1 MEYSIVSEILIALAF
16 GIGGSIIFSAI
27 GLISGTDET
36 ATMLPLTLLVVILG
50 APPAAILTFFL
61 SGAISKHITHS
72 VPTTMLGIPGDTMA
86 IPMIED
92 ANKLRKLGIPH
103 VALQKMAA
111 SAIFAALIAV
121 PVAVL
126 IGSLLASYAGAIKHY
141 APVLFVIVAII
152 IAYFSSGKLASILL
166 LIPFI
171 VVVLGLKQFT
181 AFYNKN
187 LIVCYFLGIAVG
199 PLLFELFKTLSP
211 VTRNSLRLPHENH
224 FTLVTDAGQKSSLN
238 PLKKLDATQKKWIVP
253 SVIFSSMTFVFSPV
267 ALTVIFGE
275 FVHAKI
281 KNTYHKLT
289 TSLCVKE
296 AVTEAT
302 YVAETL
308 IPLIAIGLPLSPVS
322 LGPASP
328 LFVAGDRFVANPSTG
343 EIHNLHTLL
352 NQWEFLGFGLLSVL
366 IAACI
371 AYPFVIKCAP
381 AAAKFVSKKIG
392 HEVIVSAFIGL
403 ICLIGLWEGG
413 IIGIVVILTLG
424 LVGGALG
431 KLGFNSG
438 VQFMGYY
445 TALSVPAILVMLGIN

>member
-1 MEYSIVSEILIALAF
+1 MEHSIIMEILIALAF
-16 GIGGSIIFSAI
+16 GIGGAIIFSAI

-92 ANKLRKLGIPH
+92 ANKLRRLGIPH
-103 VALQKMAA
+103 IALQKMAA
-111 SAIFAALIAV
+111 SAIFSAFIAI
-121 PVAVL
+121 PIAVL
-126 IGSLLASYAGAIKHY
+126 IGSFLATYAETIKTY
-141 APVLFVIVAII
+141 APILFVIVAII
-152 IAYFSSGKLASILL
+152 IAYFSSGKFSSILL

-171 VVVLGLKQFT
+171 VIVIGLKKFT
-181 AFYNKN
+181 DFYNTN

-199 PLLFELFKTLSP
+199 PLMLELFRLLSP
-211 VTRNSLRLPHENH
+211 VTRPSMKLEHENH
-224 FTLVTDAGQKSSLN
+224 FTLVTGDNKKSVFN
-238 PLKKLDATQKKWIVP
+238 PLKKLDNTQKKWIIP
-253 SVIFSSMTFVFSPV
+253 SVVFASMTFVFSPV

-289 TSLCVKE
+289 SALCVKE

-302 YVAETL
+302 YIAETL

-343 EIHNLHTLL
+343 EINNLHNML
-352 NQWEFLGFGLLSVL
+352 NHFEFLGFGLLSVM
-366 IAACI
+366 IAAVI
-371 AYPFVIKCAP
+371 AYPFVVKCAP
-381 AAAKFVSKKIG
+381 KAAKFVSLKIG

-413 IIGIVVILTLG
+413 LIGIFVIITLG
-424 LVGGALG
+424 LVGGSLG

-445 TALSVPAILVMLGIN
+445 TALSIPAIITLFS

>member
-1 MEYSIVSEILIALAF
+1 MDYSIITEILVALLF
-16 GIGGSIIFSAI
+16 GLGGSIIFSAI

-61 SGAISKHITHS
+61 SGAISKHITHA

-111 SAIFAALIAV
+111 SSIFSAFIAI

-126 IGSLLASYAGAIKHY
+126 IGSLLATYAGTIKTY
-141 APVLFVIVAII
+141 APILFVIVAII

-181 AFYNKN
+181 AFYGKN
-187 LIVCYFLGIAVG
+187 LVVCYFLGIAVG

-211 VTRNSLRLPHENH
+211 VTRQSLHLTHENH
-224 FTLVTDAGQKSSLN
+224 FTLVTEQSKKNSLN
-238 PLKKLDATQKKWIVP
+238 PLKILDSTQKKWIIP
-253 SVIFSSMTFVFSPV
+253 SVVFSSMTFVFSPV

-302 YVAETL
+302 YIAETL

-343 EIHNLHTLL
+343 EINNLHNMLS
-352 NQWEFLGFGLLSVL
+352 QWEFLGFGLLSVIISGL
-366 IAACI
+366 I
-371 AYPFVIKCAP
+371 AYPFVIRYASS
-381 AAAKFVSKKIG
+381 AAKFVSKKIG
-392 HEVIVSAFIGL
+392 HEVIISAFIGL

-413 IIGIVVILTLG
+413 IIGVVVILTLG
-424 LVGGALG
+424 LIGGALG

-445 TALSVPAILVMLGIN
+445 TALSVPAILAMLGLS

>member
-1 MEYSIVSEILIALAF
+1 MEHSIIMEILIALAF
-16 GIGGSIIFSAI
+16 GVGGAIIFSAI

-50 APPAAILTFFL
+50 APPAAVLTFFL

-92 ANKLRKLGIPH
+92 ANKLRRLGIPH
-103 VALQKMAA
+103 IVLQKMAA
-111 SAIFAALIAV
+111 SAIFSASIAI

-126 IGSLLASYAGAIKHY
+126 IGSFLATYAGTIKNY
-141 APVLFVIVAII
+141 APILFVIVAVI
-152 IAYFSSGKLASILL
+152 IAYFSSGKFASILL
-166 LIPFI
+166 LVPFI
-171 VVVLGLKQFT
+171 VVVLGLKKFT
-181 AFYNKN
+181 DFYHTN

-199 PLLFELFKTLSP
+199 PLMFELFRLLSP
-211 VTRNSLRLPHENH
+211 MTRASMKLPHENH
-224 FTLVTDAGQKSSLN
+224 FTLVTGEEQKSTLN
-238 PLKKLDATQKKWIVP
+238 PLKKLDKTQKKWIIP
-253 SVIFSSMTFVFSPV
+253 SVIISSMTFVFSPV

-302 YVAETL
+302 YIAETL

-343 EIHNLHTLL
+343 EINNLHNML
-352 NQWEFLGFGLLSVL
+352 NHWEFLGFGWLSVA
-366 IAACI
+366 IAAII
-371 AYPFVIKCAP
+371 AYPFVVKCAP
-381 AAAKFVSKKIG
+381 RAAKFVSLKIG

-403 ICLIGLWEGG
+403 IFLIGLWEGG
-413 IIGIVVILTLG
+413 LIGILVIVTLG
-424 LVGGALG
+424 LVGGTLG
-431 KLGFNSG
+431 KFGFNSG

-445 TALSVPAILVMLGIN
+445 TALSVPAIIAMFS

>member
-1 MEYSIVSEILIALAF
+1 MEYSIISEILIAIAF
-16 GIGGSIIFSAI
+16 GIGGAVIFSAI

-111 SAIFAALIAV
+111 SAIFSAFIAI

-126 IGSLLASYAGAIKHY
+126 IGSFLAGYTESIKGI
-141 APVLFVIVAII
+141 APVLFAVVAIV
-152 IAYFSSGKLASILL
+152 IAYFSSGKFASIFL

-171 VVVLGLKQFT
+171 VIILGLKHVT
-181 AFYNKN
+181 SYYNEN

-199 PLLFELFKTLSP
+199 PLIFELMKTLSP
-211 VTRNSLRLPHENH
+211 VTRNSLRLEHENH
-224 FTLVTDAGQKSSLN
+224 VTLVTSVGTKTSLN
-238 PLKKLDATQKKWIVP
+238 PLKKLDKTQKKWIIP

-302 YVAETL
+302 YIAETL

-343 EIHNLHTLL
+343 EINNLHNLLS
-352 NQWEFLGFGLLSVL
+352 QWEFLGFGLLSVV

-371 AYPFVIKCAP
+371 AYPFVVKCAP
-381 AAAKFVSKKIG
+381 AAARFVSEKIG
-392 HEVIVSAFIGL
+392 HEVIISAFIGL

-413 IIGIVVILTLG
+413 LIGIFVILTLG
-424 LVGGALG
+424 VVGGALG

-445 TALSVPAILVMLGIN
+445 TALSIPAILTMLGLA